1 MERALGIGP
10 TSEAWEL
17 SETATYAPVSV
28 RTNMS
33 IRKERYWLLRNREL
47 VHGAK
52 MYVMPQLG
60 VRISWRERCKPGPR
74 HQFCFFFAAAIPFR
88 PSRLNLYLGSNL
100 ASATR
105 TKFFQRPCFSK
116 LRVKRH
122 AHDGSSHLIPGASSV
137 RDDCCLFAVGN
148 RYFGRSFAAFR
159 A

>member
-1 MERALGIGP
+1 MGIEP

-33 IRKERYWLLRNREL
+33 IRKERYWLRNREL

-74 HQFCFFFAAAIPFR
+74 HHPRVSWPVRRRSPLCPAQHRFLSQTAEAACERELCTFCKQSKNSRIPS
-88 PSRLNLYLGSNL
+88 PVL
-100 ASATR
+100 ADSFKICMRGR
-105 TKFFQRPCFSK
+105 T
-116 LRVKRH
+116 
-122 AHDGSSHLIPGASSV
+122 ASM
-137 RDDCCLFAVGN
+137 F
-148 RYFGRSFAAFR
+148 
-159 A
+159 

>member
-1 MERALGIGP
+1 MGIEP

-33 IRKERYWLLRNREL
+33 IRKERYWLRNREL

-74 HQFCFFFAAAIPFR
+74 HHHSSRRSWYSEPIP
-88 PSRLNLYLGSNL
+88 SSWGSTL
-100 ASATR
+100 EST
-105 TKFFQRPCFSK
+105 
-116 LRVKRH
+116 
-122 AHDGSSHLIPGASSV
+122 IPPV
-137 RDDCCLFAVGN
+137 V
-148 RYFGRSFAAFR
+148 
-159 A
+159 

>member
-1 MERALGIGP
+1 MGIEP

-33 IRKERYWLLRNREL
+33 IRKERYWLRNREL

-74 HQFCFFFAAAIPFR
+74 HHPNVSPTSCHRHSA
-88 PSRLNLYLGSNL
+88 SRLCI
-100 ASATR
+100 R
-105 TKFFQRPCFSK
+105 
-116 LRVKRH
+116 
-122 AHDGSSHLIPGASSV
+122 
-137 RDDCCLFAVGN
+137 VGN
-148 RYFGRSFAAFR
+148 VAPN
-159 A
+159 